1 MTTVCGNATKVVQI
15 RLERTAVQE
24 VSLEVRCP
32 KEWDNE
38 TIETQI
44 WDRIDDL
51 LRNIDDSDW
60 DCMDDTVELVEAGA
74 VVDGE
79 CVQLD
84 LT

>member
-1 MTTVCGNATKVVQI
+1 MISVCSGAKVVQI
-15 RLERTAVQE
+15 RLERSAVQE

-32 KEWDNE
+32 AAWDNK
-38 TIETQI
+38 TIESQV
-44 WDRIDDL
+44 WDRIDDV
-51 LRNIDDSDW
+51 LRHIDDNDW
-60 DCMDDTVELVEAGA
+60 DYMDDTVELVEVGA